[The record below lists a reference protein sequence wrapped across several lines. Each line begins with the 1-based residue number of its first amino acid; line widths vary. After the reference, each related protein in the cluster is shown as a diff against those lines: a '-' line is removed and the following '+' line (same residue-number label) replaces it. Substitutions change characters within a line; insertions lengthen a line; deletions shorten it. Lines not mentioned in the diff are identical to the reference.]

1 MDKNLP
7 FIHPSYANEKDLKE
21 DNQRLEFLGDALLGF
36 LTANFLY
43 EKFEGKD
50 EGFLSHIKSQLVSTE
65 ALSKFAKKFEFDKK
79 VLLSSGE
86 EKNGGRENPKILED
100 TFEAYLAYIF
110 LKKGLK
116 KAKKIVEELL
126 KEEIK
131 TKIESL
137 EKLDSK
143 SFLQQICQKKRL
155 SIPEYKIIGQEGPAH
170 KPTFKVDVFIEGK
183 HFGSGT
189 GSSKKEAEQRAAEE
203 ALKNIEKRD

>member
-43 EKFEGKD
+43 ENFEGKD
-50 EGFLSHIKSQLVSTE
+50 EGFLSHLKSQLVSTE
-65 ALSKFAKKFEFDKK
+65 TLSKFAKKLEFDKK
-79 VLLSSGE
+79 IFLSSGE
-86 EKNGGRENPKILED
+86 EKNGGKENPKILED

-126 KEEIK
+126 KDEIK
-131 TKIESL
+131 TKMESL

-143 SFLQQICQKKRL
+143 SYLQQLCQKNGF
-155 SIPEYKIIGQEGPAH
+155 SIPEYKLNKQEGPPH
-170 KPTFKVDVFIEGK
+170 KPIFKIDVLIDGK
-183 HFGSGT
+183 YFGSGVGT
-189 GSSKKEAEQRAAEE
+189 SKKEAEQRAAEE